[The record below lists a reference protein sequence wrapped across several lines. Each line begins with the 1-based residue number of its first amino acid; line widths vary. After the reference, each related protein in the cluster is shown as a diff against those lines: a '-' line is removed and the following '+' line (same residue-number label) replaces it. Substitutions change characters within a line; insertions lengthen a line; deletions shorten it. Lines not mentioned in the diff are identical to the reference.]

1 MARYDTQKRKRP
13 GAQAATPAALDVEL
27 TLSEEVP
34 LPPGIDA
41 ALFERV
47 ARAVLA
53 AEGLTGRVELGLTI
67 VDAEAM
73 REINREQRGVD
84 APTDVLSFPLIDW
97 TQPSPFVAPP
107 DGVLHLGDIVLCAP
121 VAVQQAE
128 EYGHSVEREVAYL
141 FAHGLLHLLGYDH
154 EDPAQQAEMRRREEA
169 ALAAAGVPP
178 RPSG

>member
-1 MARYDTQKRKRP
+1 MAGGNVQE
-13 GAQAATPAALDVEL
+13 QSFEQPAAEALATAEL
-27 TLSEEVP
+27 TLSQEAP

-53 AEGLTGRVELGLTI
+53 AEGLRGRLELGLTI
-67 VDAEAM
+67 VDAEGM

-97 TQPSPFVAPP
+97 THPSPFVVPP

-121 VAVQQAE
+121 IAVQQAE
-128 EYGHSVEREVAYL
+128 EYGHSVERELAYL

-178 RPSG
+178 RPGG

>member
-1 MARYDTQKRKRP
+1 MARGNVQEQSFEQP
-13 GAQAATPAALDVEL
+13 AAETPATVEL
-27 TLSEEVP
+27 TLSQEAP

-53 AEGLTGRVELGLTI
+53 AEGLRGRLELGLTI
-67 VDAEAM
+67 VDAEGM

-121 VAVQQAE
+121 IAVQQAE
-128 EYGHSVEREVAYL
+128 EYGHSVERELAYL

-178 RPSG
+178 RPGG

>member
-1 MARYDTQKRKRP
+1 MGQRNEQARSSEH
-13 GAQAATPAALDVEL
+13 PAAAAPLTVEL
-27 TLSEEVP
+27 TLSEEAP
-34 LPPGIDA
+34 LPEGIDA

-53 AEGLTGRVELGLTI
+53 AEGVGGPVELGLTI
-67 VDAEAM
+67 VDAETM

-84 APTDVLSFPLIDW
+84 APTDVLSFPLIDQ
-97 TQPSPFVAPP
+97 TRPSPFVAPP

-128 EYGHSVEREVAYL
+128 EYGHPVAREVAYL

-154 EDPAQQAEMRRREEA
+154 EDPAAQAEMRRREEA

-178 RPSG
+178 RPA